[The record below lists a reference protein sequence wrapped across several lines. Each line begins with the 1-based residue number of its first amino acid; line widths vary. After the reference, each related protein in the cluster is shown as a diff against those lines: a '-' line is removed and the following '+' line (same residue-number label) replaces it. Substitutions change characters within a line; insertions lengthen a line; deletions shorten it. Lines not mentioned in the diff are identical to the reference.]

1 MLLLESTRKN
11 NAPCFG
17 HSGAGRPACVICSV
31 LARAAA
37 RLLEASASVV
47 LVLGVALVLGL
58 FSSSHGGPTGTVSQS
73 DPVFGALMLDG
84 RATSGRLVSLGPG
97 AITLASA
104 EGAKHELPLAQVFKL
119 TRDVSG
125 TVASID
131 RSMLVLPEGDCLM
144 RVTIGSASE
153 TALDVQSDSLGKLAV
168 PLESLVGWIMV
179 VPGETDVLDGLW
191 DRVRLEPRKEEVVW
205 LTNGDRILGGFL
217 GWDDHRIKMQ
227 VKGKPLEIER
237 SGIVGVG
244 FDQALVNYP
253 KPKSGFLEITLKDG
267 TRLGLTSARIDDS
280 MVQGTARFDQKI
292 RFPLNELV
300 SVHVRSP
307 SYDYLT
313 ERTPIKTVYF
323 PYIGPPREFR
333 ADRTVDGHFFE
344 LSGQS
349 YGRGVGTQSRTL
361 LAYRLKP
368 EDRRFQAL
376 VGVDQRAGVQGSVIF
391 RVLVDNQERFAT
403 PPLSSRDAPRSIDVD
418 VTGGEY
424 LILDTGFGDRG
435 NIRDL
440 ADWVEAR
447 LVR

>member
-1 MLLLESTRKN
+1 MSLLESMRTN
-11 NAPCFG
+11 DTPGFG
-17 HSGAGRPACVICSV
+17 DWGACHSACPRRSAAGLIRVRV
-31 LARAAA
+31 M
-37 RLLEASASVV
+37 V
-47 LVLGVALVLGL
+47 VLGL
-58 FSSSHGGPTGTVSQS
+58 LTTIHGGVVATASQS
-73 DPVFGALMLDG
+73 DPVFSALMLDG
-84 RATSGRLVSLGPG
+84 RTDSGRLVSLGPG

-104 EGAKHELPLAQVFKL
+104 EGAKHELPLEQVFKL
-119 TRDVSG
+119 TREVSG
-125 TVASID
+125 PVAAID

-144 RVTIGSASE
+144 RVTIGGASE

-168 PLESLVGWIMV
+168 PIDSLVGFIMV

-205 LTNGDRILGGFL
+205 LSNGDRILGGFL
-217 GWDDHRIKMQ
+217 GWDERKIKMQ

-237 SGIVGVG
+237 SGILGVG

-253 KPKSGFLEITLKDG
+253 RPKSGFLEILLKDG
-267 TRLGLTSARIDDS
+267 TRMGLLSARIDDS
-280 MVQGTARFDQKI
+280 MVEGTARFAQKI
-292 RFPLNELV
+292 RFPLSELV

-313 ERTPIKTVYF
+313 ERTPVRTAYF
-323 PYIGPPREFR
+323 PYIGQPREFR

-349 YGRGVGTQSRTL
+349 FGRGIGAQSRTL

-376 VGVDQRAGVQGSVIF
+376 VGVDQRAGVQGSVVF
-391 RVLVDNQERFAT
+391 RVMVDKEERFAT

-447 LVR
+447 LVRSE